1 LISESLLLPHQQPDP
16 QFIANAKFPLAFKT
30 NKQVYYV
37 GMNNQPIIKTI
48 LVLWFFLC
56 IVPGDCLLLDCAGEN
71 ASACHEKA
79 SAVLCCGDDADTCI
93 PQTDSHC
100 PNCCTLCANHL
111 VMPLFQNDSFVFTT
125 PTSLVKIPLFTH
137 VDSVFQTIIYHPPR
151 LTA

>member
-1 LISESLLLPHQQPDP
+1 MSIVSRDIGLTEYLNEGQLTI
-16 QFIANAKFPLAFKT
+16 KFPLAFKT
-30 NKQVYYV
+30 IKQVYCIT
-37 GMNNQPIIKTI
+37 MKNHPIIKTI
-48 LVLWFFLC
+48 LILWFFLC

-71 ASACHEKA
+71 TSACHNKA
-79 SAVLCCGDDADTCI
+79 FTVLIHDYADPCI

-111 VMPLFQNDSFVFTT
+111 VMPLFQNFSFVFTT

-137 VDSVFQTIIYHPPR
+137 FDSVFQTIIYHPPR